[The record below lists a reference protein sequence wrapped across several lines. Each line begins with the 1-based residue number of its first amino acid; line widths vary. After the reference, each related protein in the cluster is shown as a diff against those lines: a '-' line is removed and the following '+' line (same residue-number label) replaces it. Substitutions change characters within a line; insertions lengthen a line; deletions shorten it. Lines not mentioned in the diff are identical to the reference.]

1 MILEQKKWP
10 SKGKM
15 KAMNKL
21 VAGQGSL
28 TREGSIKLKE
38 KWNVYKETVGQGC
51 FLLGGPHTVP
61 VGSSEPTRAEKG
73 SPLHCSLSARYLRE

>member
-38 KWNVYKETVGQGC
+38 K
-51 FLLGGPHTVP
+51 
-61 VGSSEPTRAEKG
+61 
-73 SPLHCSLSARYLRE
+73 